1 MQVWRRQRGF
11 TFIEIIATLAIIAV
25 LTSIAL
31 PLAEVSAQRKKEE
44 DLRLNLRQIRDA
56 LDAYRQ
62 AGDEG
67 RIVRKV
73 GDSGYPKTLQ
83 MLIDGVEDAKSPTGG
98 KMYFLRRI
106 PRDPLYPDPSVP
118 PAQTWGKRSY
128 ASPPDAPREGD
139 DVFDVYSLSH
149 GTGHNGIRYREW

>member
-1 MQVWRRQRGF
+1 MREAPHQKGY
-11 TFIEIIATLAIIAV
+11 TFIEVVATLAIIAI

-44 DLRLNLRQIRDA
+44 ELRLTLRQIRDA

-67 RIVRKV
+67 RILRKA
-73 GDSGYPKTLQ
+73 GDSGYPRTLQ
-83 MLIDGVEDAKSPTGG
+83 VLVDGVEDAKSPTGA

-106 PRDPLYPDPSVP
+106 PRDPFYSDPSVP
-118 PAQTWGKRSY
+118 AAQTWGKRTY

-139 DVFDVYSLSH
+139 DVFDVYSFSP
-149 GTGHNGIRYREW
+149 GTGLNGVRYREW